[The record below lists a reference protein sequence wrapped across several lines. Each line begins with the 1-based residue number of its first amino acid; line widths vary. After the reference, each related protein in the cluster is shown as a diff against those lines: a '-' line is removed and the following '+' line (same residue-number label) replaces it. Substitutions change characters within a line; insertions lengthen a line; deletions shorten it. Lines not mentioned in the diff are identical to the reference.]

1 MIELTDRSDVFGTYD
16 VYKHCM
22 YMPTEE
28 KFKKKM
34 DTLLSDDSVK
44 IFACLH
50 QGAIKCVM
58 VATFLGQHR
67 IEIIGIAVDGS
78 ARKQGIGSY
87 MIENIKNACNLKTI
101 YAETD
106 DDAVGF
112 YRKNGFSITAF
123 SEMHGDETF
132 IRYKCELTN
141 HQTPI

>member
-1 MIELTDRSDVFGTYD
+1 MIELTDRSDIFGIYD

-44 IFACLH
+44 IFACLR
-50 QGAIKCVM
+50 QGEIKGV
-58 VATFLGQHR
+58 VAASFLAQHR
-67 IEIIGIAVDGS
+67 IEIIGIAVDAS
-78 ARKQGIGSY
+78 ARNQGVGSY
-87 MIENIKNACNLKTI
+87 MIEKIKNAYDLI
-101 YAETD
+101 ILYAETD

-112 YRKNGFSITAF
+112 YRKNGFGITEF
-123 SEMHGDETF
+123 SETHDGETF